1 VKFVVTYYPHNLDIT
16 PICYNIQIMAGEIT
30 SVCTLRKLIADDLL
44 EKELLKEDEKP
55 PLIAI
60 VKDQII

>member
-1 VKFVVTYYPHNLDIT
+1 
-16 PICYNIQIMAGEIT
+16 MAGEIT